1 MYYNIENSFSKLHK
15 TPQPKV
21 EVKKEGNIIE
31 VKRKQRQTIDLKG
44 VANESERKFL
54 ELATSDK
61 FILSIGNKGTGKS
74 WTMLHFLKLALEEN
88 WFECYYLVL
97 PAYTHEANDSYDF
110 IKKYSKSKIY
120 IYTEWDT
127 DIILTKVMQDPAEK
141 KLIMCDDSTGSW
153 NSFAFDPLMTK
164 FLAQLRHY
172 TCTMYVITHSI
183 RKSLP
188 TVMRALIDGLLVY
201 NTSSKMSLQVI
212 YEEYLSILFNNFN
225 EFLTYYKKNVLYST
239 PYNGLFVNIRMND
252 DVHPDINSWSFVKDK
267 K

>member
-1 MYYNIENSFSKLHK
+1 MYYNIENSFSKLQK

-31 VKRKQRQTIDLKG
+31 IKRKQRQTIDLKG

-74 WTMLHFLKLALEEN
+74 WTMLHFLKLALEKD

-127 DIILTKVMQDPAEK
+127 DIILTIVMQDPAEK
-141 KLIMCDDSTGSW
+141 KLIMCDDSTGS
-153 NSFAFDPLMTK
+153 
-164 FLAQLRHY
+164 
-172 TCTMYVITHSI
+172 
-183 RKSLP
+183 
-188 TVMRALIDGLLVY
+188 
-201 NTSSKMSLQVI
+201 
-212 YEEYLSILFNNFN
+212 
-225 EFLTYYKKNVLYST
+225 
-239 PYNGLFVNIRMND
+239 
-252 DVHPDINSWSFVKDK
+252 
-267 K
+267 